1 MARLV
6 LIDSAEMSWRVLIDD
21 ERGRRAALDIV
32 EAIEALPVSTQG
44 LSGSAGRALMCSYAA
59 AAADGAQADAL
70 TAQATAHLD
79 HAVAALADMRGVSLW
94 GGVSGVRFA
103 IAHLAGGD
111 EAAEVLAVID
121 EAVAGVLAAPWADTY
136 DLISGLVGIGVA
148 ALEGAPNRAV
158 IARAIAQLAALA
170 ERDGAHATWF
180 TPPQLLPDWQRALCP
195 GGYHNVGLAHG
206 VPGVIGFLAAVI
218 EHDLDDDGHAAALL
232 RGAVGWLE
240 AAVPERA
247 PRRFPAWL
255 APEADRAPSKAAWCY
270 GDAGVAIVLL
280 RAARAL
286 RDQAMEARALATAR
300 SLAALAIADSGVIDT
315 ALCHGAAGVAHI
327 LNRLYQATDDPAI
340 GAAARR
346 WYGQLIELRRP
357 GVSIGGFQV
366 VRGHG
371 GDVAWV
377 DDADLLA
384 GLGGVALAL
393 LAATSPVEP
402 AWDRLLLCD
411 LAPTEAG

>member
-6 LIDSAEMSWRVLIDD
+6 LIDSREMSWRVLIDD
-21 ERGRRAALDIV
+21 KRARRAALDIV
-32 EAIEALPVSTQG
+32 AAIEAAPADAAG
-44 LSGSAGRALMCSYAA
+44 LSGSAGRALVCSYAA
-59 AAADGAQADAL
+59 AVAADAEADAL

-79 HAVAALADMRGVSLW
+79 HAVAALTEMRGVSLW
-94 GGVSGVRFA
+94 GGVSGPRFA
-103 IAHLAGGD
+103 IAHLAGGE
-111 EAAEVLAVID
+111 EAAEVLTVID
-121 EAVAGVLAAPWADTY
+121 DAVARVLATPWTDTY

-148 ALEGAPNRAV
+148 ALEGVPNRAL
-158 IARAIAQLAALA
+158 IAQVIAQLAALA

-180 TPPQLLPDWQRALCP
+180 TPPAQLPEWQRAECP

-218 EHDLDDDGHAAALL
+218 EADLDDDGQAAALL
-232 RGAVGWLE
+232 RDAVAWLE
-240 AAVPERA
+240 AAVPARA

-255 APEADRAPSKAAWCY
+255 APEAGRAPAKAAWCY
-270 GDAGVAIVLL
+270 GDAGVAIVLV

-286 RDQAMEARALATAR
+286 RDHAMETRAVAMARTLA
-300 SLAALAIADSGVIDT
+300 SLPTADSGVIDT

-327 LNRLYQATDDPAI
+327 LNRLYQATGDAATGD
-340 GAAARR
+340 AARR

-357 GVSIGGFQV
+357 GVGIGGFQV
-366 VRGHG
+366 VRGVG
-371 GDVAWV
+371 ADLAWV

-384 GLGGVALAL
+384 GVGGVALAL

-402 AWDRLLLCD
+402 SWDRLLLCE
-411 LAPTEAG
+411 LAPMEVA